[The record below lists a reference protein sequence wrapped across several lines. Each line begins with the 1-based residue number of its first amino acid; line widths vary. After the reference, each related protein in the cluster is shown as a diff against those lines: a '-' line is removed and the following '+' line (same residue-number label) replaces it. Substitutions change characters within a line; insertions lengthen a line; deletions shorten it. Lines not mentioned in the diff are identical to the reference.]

1 MKLNKILL
9 TVGLTLLIFSNSI
22 SAAPASPSYGQV
34 SVKKWADDRKSA
46 FSFTFDDGF
55 SCDYDYVKPVLDS
68 FGFKG
73 TFFVITGS
81 VTDDLPGIWRYGTW
95 KQFQSMANEGY
106 EIGSHTVTHPDLTTL
121 PTGNINTSGTL
132 LYELYNSKITIQ
144 QKIPGQQCI
153 TLNYPYIIYNNNVIN
168 NTSLYYESART
179 GSDTPND
186 SSLSGSGFY
195 TLGAKE
201 GPFNTPRNSTS
212 DDLDEL
218 SDVENYLQNSIN
230 AGKWGMTMAHEVYPF
245 NQIANI
251 IQQGSWYPMST
262 EWLTSFCQW
271 VKQKSDNND
280 VWVETMANVTRYMKE
295 REQFHYTVLAQN
307 SLQIQLSGTTG
318 LNSQIY
324 TYPLTVDI
332 TVPSD
337 WQNVIVIQGTQTD
350 TVKTLF
356 SESTSYVRTKIIPDG
371 STLTL
376 IKKVET
382 TSWAI
387 SGTVTYDNA
396 SISKIQN
403 ASISISGP
411 NGYQTVVSTDALGNF
426 NIAGLN
432 PGNYAISLSKSDG
445 FSNVNATDA
454 LMVIRYFTG
463 LAQFDSLQSIAGDVN
478 SDMSVNSTDAL
489 QIVRRFAGTINSFA
503 KPDWIF
509 MPQIIN
515 INLTQNINLVIKGII
530 TGDVNKSY
538 SPVF

>member
-1 MKLNKILL
+1 
-9 TVGLTLLIFSNSI
+9 
-22 SAAPASPSYGQV
+22 
-34 SVKKWADDRKSA
+34 
-46 FSFTFDDGF
+46 
-55 SCDYDYVKPVLDS
+55 
-68 FGFKG
+68 
-73 TFFVITGS
+73 
-81 VTDDLPGIWRYGTW
+81 
-95 KQFQSMANEGY
+95 
-106 EIGSHTVTHPDLTTL
+106 
-121 PTGNINTSGTL
+121 
-132 LYELYNSKITIQ
+132 
-144 QKIPGQQCI
+144 
-153 TLNYPYIIYNNNVIN
+153 
-168 NTSLYYESART
+168 
-179 GSDTPND
+179 
-186 SSLSGSGFY
+186 
-195 TLGAKE
+195 
-201 GPFNTPRNSTS
+201 
-212 DDLDEL
+212 
-218 SDVENYLQNSIN
+218 
-230 AGKWGMTMAHEVYPF
+230 MTMAHEVYPF